1 MQKIM
6 FDGGERRHV
15 RLRIHAAGD
24 APFRI
29 KTARYELESVSQV
42 IDSGDCEIDEHV
54 IDAYIIVPDV
64 RTRYTFR
71 IIYEINDE
79 TLKEKLE
86 LVVV

>member
-15 RLRIHAAGD
+15 RLRIRASGD

-29 KTARYELESVSQV
+29 KTARYEIESVSQV
-42 IDSGDCEIDEHV
+42 IDSGDCEIDERI

-71 IIYEINDE
+71 FIYEINDE
-79 TLKEKLE
+79 TLKKKFELE
-86 LVVV
+86 VV